1 MSIDTRTFVTGIK
14 KYPTLVA
21 CGIISVAL
29 VAMLYVRS
37 DQFGIRQAE
46 LDRLSTEGS
55 RYRANIA
62 NSAQLKEQLEFLVQA
77 NNAVKERA
85 FKTESMALN
94 LQYFYRLESE
104 TGVKYL
110 DLRPGA
116 RPAEPGKAAPGKPVS
131 ASAYIPLN
139 YVVNVQGDF
148 AQIITFLKRL
158 EQGVYFC
165 QINTAQ
171 AIGGGSV
178 ITLNLNLDLL
188 GVP

>member
-1 MSIDTRTFVTGIK
+1 MSIDTRTFTSGIK
-14 KYPTLVA
+14 KYPTLVV
-21 CGIISVAL
+21 SVIVSIGLLAT
-29 VAMLYVRS
+29 LYTRR
-37 DQFGIRQAE
+37 DQFDLKQVE
-46 LDRLSTEGS
+46 LDRLSAEGR

-62 NSAQLKEQLEFLVQA
+62 NSAQLKEQLEFLLQA
-77 NNAVKERA
+77 NSAVKDRA

-110 DLRPGA
+110 DLRPGT
-116 RPAEPGKAAPGKPVS
+116 RPAEPGKAAAKAPPP
-131 ASAYIPLN
+131 AAAYIPLN

-148 AQIITFLKRL
+148 MQIITFLKRL
-158 EQGVYFC
+158 EQGAYFC

-171 AIGGGSV
+171 ATGGGLS

>member
-1 MSIDTRTFVTGIK
+1 MSIDKRTLATGIK
-14 KYPTLVA
+14 KYPILVVS
-21 CGIISVAL
+21 GIISAIL
-29 VAMLYVRS
+29 LTTLYVRS
-37 DQFGIRQAE
+37 DLADIKQAE
-46 LDRLSTEGS
+46 LDKLAAEGN

-62 NSAQLKEQLEFLVQA
+62 NSAQLKEQLEFLIQA

-85 FKTESMALN
+85 FKAESMALN

-110 DLRPGA
+110 DLRPGS
-116 RPAEPGKAAPGKPVS
+116 RSEPGKAAPKS
-131 ASAYIPLN
+131 AGTYIPLS

-148 AQIITFLKRL
+148 TQIVTFLKRL

-165 QINTAQ
+165 QINSAQ
-171 AIGGGSV
+171 ATGGGSS